1 MTYQVFFFFLHVPS
15 DSLIA
20 ILMID
25 GEFVCNPIV
34 GRVFK
39 EISARSIKFMANVT
53 FL

>member
-1 MTYQVFFFFLHVPS
+1 LVAV
-15 DSLIA
+15 
-20 ILMID
+20 LMMD

-39 EISARSIKFMANVT
+39 EISAQSIKVIAIIT